1 MDNGVNNVGNRPDYN
16 HPSNKLGNPSAVE
29 SNPVDH
35 QIPQNKQVAYFGV
48 YRTGKQ
54 FVHAAVEAGHPVGR
68 SAKLPGPLHEA
79 VQCVAT
85 LSIGELSKRRHAA
98 LAYWLE
104 RGKSL
109 CGEEAA
115 LKSCLPMSL
124 KQILAPKRLL
134 LWKEMLHY
142 YGYPDCEVFD
152 EVVSGIDLA
161 GPVSVVAA
169 FDPCFKPAKLSVT
182 ELAQTAKASR
192 VALLRT
198 VKSSGDAEID
208 STVFA
213 KTLEELECGWLEGPF
228 EPDSLP
234 DSAVVSRRFGIKQSS
249 GDSLKVRLIDDFS
262 ASCVNDTVQVESASK
277 LHTLDVVAALCME
290 LLKIG
295 DGCRWMGKTID
306 LTAAYR
312 QLGVSPGAKWVSYIA
327 VYDPNSRRV
336 KIFAM
341 RALPFG
347 ASKSVYGFLRVAH
360 SLWWLG
366 CKALHLTWSNF
377 FDDFITLAREPECPL
392 VSLAA
397 LQFFK
402 LLGWAVALGDKDL
415 PFDVRFKA
423 LGIEINCELWL
434 SGVVSFANTEK
445 RTRELLETINQ
456 ILLAGRLRKPDA
468 LVLRGRMQFAK
479 AQMWG
484 RAAKLCLSAIT
495 NHAYYSSEESLSD
508 RTVGALEVF
517 KRCLVDAKP
526 REVTA
531 SWDSPFFI
539 FTDASFSP
547 DDETWPGGLG
557 GVLVDC
563 TGRYLSAFSLKL
575 KPGHL
580 AALGFPRKSTV
591 IFEAEMLALL
601 VALTLW
607 KKHIRNRP
615 VVGYIDNNSTR
626 DVCISGTARS
636 SPGKE
641 LISSILHLEDELS
654 LVAWYARVP
663 SASNI
668 ADGPSRGVL
677 EGVPAKF
684 LPDLFVAMTVA
695 RCLGRLGNNV
705 AGDDP

>member
-1 MDNGVNNVGNRPDYN
+1 
-16 HPSNKLGNPSAVE
+16 
-29 SNPVDH
+29 
-35 QIPQNKQVAYFGV
+35 
-48 YRTGKQ
+48 
-54 FVHAAVEAGHPVGR
+54 
-68 SAKLPGPLHEA
+68 
-79 VQCVAT
+79 
-85 LSIGELSKRRHAA
+85 
-98 LAYWLE
+98 
-104 RGKSL
+104 
-109 CGEEAA
+109 
-115 LKSCLPMSL
+115 
-124 KQILAPKRLL
+124 
-134 LWKEMLHY
+134 
-142 YGYPDCEVFD
+142 
-152 EVVSGIDLA
+152 
-161 GPVSVVAA
+161 
-169 FDPCFKPAKLSVT
+169 
-182 ELAQTAKASR
+182 
-192 VALLRT
+192 
-198 VKSSGDAEID
+198 
-208 STVFA
+208 
-213 KTLEELECGWLEGPF
+213 
-228 EPDSLP
+228 
-234 DSAVVSRRFGIKQSS
+234 
-249 GDSLKVRLIDDFS
+249 
-262 ASCVNDTVQVESASK
+262 
-277 LHTLDVVAALCME
+277 
-290 LLKIG
+290 
-295 DGCRWMGKTID
+295 
-306 LTAAYR
+306 
-312 QLGVSPGAKWVSYIA
+312 
-327 VYDPNSRRV
+327 
-336 KIFAM
+336 
-341 RALPFG
+341 
-347 ASKSVYGFLRVAH
+347 
-360 SLWWLG
+360 
-366 CKALHLTWSNF
+366 
-377 FDDFITLAREPECPL
+377 
-392 VSLAA
+392 
-397 LQFFK
+397 
-402 LLGWAVALGDKDL
+402 
-415 PFDVRFKA
+415 
-423 LGIEINCELWL
+423 
-434 SGVVSFANTEK
+434 
-445 RTRELLETINQ
+445 
-456 ILLAGRLRKPDA
+456 
-468 LVLRGRMQFAK
+468 MQFAK

>member
-1 MDNGVNNVGNRPDYN
+1 
-16 HPSNKLGNPSAVE
+16 
-29 SNPVDH
+29 
-35 QIPQNKQVAYFGV
+35 
-48 YRTGKQ
+48 
-54 FVHAAVEAGHPVGR
+54 
-68 SAKLPGPLHEA
+68 
-79 VQCVAT
+79 
-85 LSIGELSKRRHAA
+85 
-98 LAYWLE
+98 
-104 RGKSL
+104 
-109 CGEEAA
+109 
-115 LKSCLPMSL
+115 
-124 KQILAPKRLL
+124 
-134 LWKEMLHY
+134 
-142 YGYPDCEVFD
+142 
-152 EVVSGIDLA
+152 
-161 GPVSVVAA
+161 
-169 FDPCFKPAKLSVT
+169 
-182 ELAQTAKASR
+182 
-192 VALLRT
+192 
-198 VKSSGDAEID
+198 
-208 STVFA
+208 
-213 KTLEELECGWLEGPF
+213 
-228 EPDSLP
+228 
-234 DSAVVSRRFGIKQSS
+234 
-249 GDSLKVRLIDDFS
+249 LKVRLIDDFS

-277 LHTLDVVAALCME
+277 LHTLDVVAALCTE

-468 LVLRGRMQFAK
+468 LLLRGRMQFAK

-575 KPGHL
+575 KPGHS